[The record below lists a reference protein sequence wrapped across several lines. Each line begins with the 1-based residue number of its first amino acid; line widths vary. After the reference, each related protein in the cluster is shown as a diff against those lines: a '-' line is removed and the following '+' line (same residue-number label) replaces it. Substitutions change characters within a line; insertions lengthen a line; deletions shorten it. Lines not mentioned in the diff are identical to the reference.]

1 MGRPNVGKSSLI
13 NRIVKT
19 RRAITLDE
27 EGITRD
33 LVSVAAQWKGHSF
46 ELLDSG
52 GVLFNRKNRPELQ
65 DEIEGLVL
73 TAMHSADRVLF
84 LVDYQHGIHDLD
96 MGIAKQLRVIADK
109 VTLVVNKV
117 DDKASAAYISDFYKL
132 GLGEPVAISATN
144 GIGVNVLLDRTLK
157 GLKRVKVSDKEAI
170 RVALIGRPN
179 MGKSSL
185 LNALLNQDR
194 VLVSELS
201 GTTRDSVDVMMS
213 TQDQDFVFVDTA
225 GLRRKG
231 KHAQGVE
238 YYSNLRTQ
246 QAIEH
251 SDVVVVLLDA
261 SVGILGQDKKI
272 IQKALD
278 AKKPFLIFMNKWDL
292 LERTDQLRK
301 DMLHMLKVEMPMLDH
316 FPILVGSAKEKIH
329 LGQLIST
336 IVDVYKVGQTRIH
349 TSELNQFIQQVI
361 AQYPPSTRRG
371 NRIRIYYGTQVG
383 ILPPHFV
390 FFVNQ
395 TDGIAQDYY
404 RFLERKLREYFNG
417 FLGTAIEIQFNHH
430 RSSSGSA
437 KKKPGALEDA

>member
-1 MGRPNVGKSSLI
+1 MKKPRILIMGRPNVGKSSLI

-213 TQDQDFVFVDTA
+213 TQDQDFVFVDT
-225 GLRRKG
+225 
-231 KHAQGVE
+231 
-238 YYSNLRTQ
+238 
-246 QAIEH
+246 
-251 SDVVVVLLDA
+251 
-261 SVGILGQDKKI
+261 
-272 IQKALD
+272 
-278 AKKPFLIFMNKWDL
+278 
-292 LERTDQLRK
+292 
-301 DMLHMLKVEMPMLDH
+301 
-316 FPILVGSAKEKIH
+316 
-329 LGQLIST
+329 
-336 IVDVYKVGQTRIH
+336 
-349 TSELNQFIQQVI
+349 
-361 AQYPPSTRRG
+361 
-371 NRIRIYYGTQVG
+371 
-383 ILPPHFV
+383 
-390 FFVNQ
+390 
-395 TDGIAQDYY
+395 
-404 RFLERKLREYFNG
+404 
-417 FLGTAIEIQFNHH
+417 
-430 RSSSGSA
+430 
-437 KKKPGALEDA
+437 